1 MAWMNELMN
10 EYFIYQHNI
19 KYSKTAK
26 SRTVS
31 TGQKCSKSTYKCP
44 KTTVLDMLRYGA
56 MAVECSLQL
65 LDTNVSML
73 EAEIYAK
80 LSYVF

>member
-1 MAWMNELMN
+1 
-10 EYFIYQHNI
+10 
-19 KYSKTAK
+19 
-26 SRTVS
+26 
-31 TGQKCSKSTYKCP
+31 
-44 KTTVLDMLRYGA
+44 MLRYGA

-80 LSYVF
+80 LSYVFWRKQCT